1 MIVTSRAPLPT
12 PERKPAWRAACLA
25 YREKRRAGVWE
36 LETHRAAL
44 AALLAVSPGLTQQE
58 ASAEVIN
65 AISYA
70 GTNHPKWLWSGVGK
84 R

>member
-1 MIVTSRAPLPT
+1 MPTPRAPTPT

-36 LETHRAAL
+36 HEAHLAAVAAL
-44 AALLAVSPGLTQQE
+44 QGVWPGLTQKE
-58 ASAEVIN
+58 ASAEVVN

-70 GTNHPKWLWSGVGK
+70 STYHSEWLWRGVGSW